1 MQTVSTKKLTISIV
15 IPLYNESRRV
25 HIAINALNQYL
36 LTFGYDHEVIFVDDG
51 STDDTENQIAKLNPQ
66 FKFQVISYQPNHG
79 KGYAVKQGVLA
90 ATGDYILMC
99 DVDMSTPIDHL
110 DKFIKTALTGHDVVI
125 GSRKQGGANVIK
137 HQPFLREKLG
147 QGFTLLSNILIAP
160 GISDFTCGFKLFS
173 QKAGKHIFEKQ
184 QVEGWCFDAEV
195 LFLARK
201 YKYKISEIPVLW
213 TNDSETK
220 VSLLVDTVRSI
231 AELFYISRNSAT
243 NKYNS

>member
-51 STDDTENQIAKLNPQ
+51 STDDTVNQIAKLNPQ

-184 QVEGWCFDAEV
+184 RIERWGFDTEV
-195 LFLARK
+195 IFLARK
-201 YKYKISEIPVLW
+201 YDFKIAELPVCW
-213 TNDSETK
+213 INDTETK
-220 VSLLVDTVRSI
+220 VDLTVDVTTSLL
-231 AELFYISRNSAT
+231 ELFNIRINNLNRRY
-243 NKYNS
+243 